1 MEISFTASLLLS
13 LKQVSGRS
21 FFKAELA
28 VIKLVV
34 SSVNAK
40 KQINTLELSEIAQAI
55 KHLPTGL
62 LQLVPTKTSEKFL
75 LFPEISTKFGS
86 RSFNDKFANI
96 TNIFFS

>member
-1 MEISFTASLLLS
+1 
-13 LKQVSGRS
+13 
-21 FFKAELA
+21 
-28 VIKLVV
+28 
-34 SSVNAK
+34 
-40 KQINTLELSEIAQAI
+40 
-55 KHLPTGL
+55 